1 MKAQLKVPVPMP
13 HATRLKVT
21 KGPYKGVVYKL
32 VASKIT
38 IGRSSE
44 NDIALN
50 KDDKC
55 SRKQALLQL
64 EKSGHY
70 SIKDLSK
77 RASLKIN
84 NIVKIQSDLQDGDLI
99 QFGSTVMQMEQAGTP
114 PSTPQPSPVF
124 PPTPVHSPAGP
135 QAPAPVPSAGPVGSL
150 APAPLSPSTAPSADK
165 AEPSLSLLQDPMPPT
180 DPLPF
185 PDPMSQPLPN
195 QKAQKPVKKKIKPKI
210 ILVVVAGAMAYL
222 LLSDNSTKEEEED
235 KLRTQMEREESVKTL
250 TELKETE
257 IKKREKNQLS
267 SYKHAQFAYIRG
279 IRDYRKGVYSRAVE
293 SFRACKTLYPQ
304 HDLCGSY
311 LEKARTRNQQLIQAW
326 MIAGKR
332 NREKRRFVP
341 CMSSFQ
347 NVMTAIRDKKNL
359 TYKEAF
365 ENYTI
370 CKLQHEDRY

>member
-1 MKAQLKVPVPMP
+1 MKAQLKAPIPMP
-13 HATRLKVT
+13 QATKLKAI

-32 VASKIT
+32 VAGKIT

-44 NDIALN
+44 NDIALTN
-50 KDDKC
+50 DDKC
-55 SRKQALLQL
+55 SRRQALLQL

-77 RASLKIN
+77 RASLKVN
-84 NIVKIQSDLQDGDLI
+84 NMVKIQSDLQDGDLI
-99 QFGSTVMQMEQAGTP
+99 QFGSTVLQMEQPAL
-114 PSTPQPSPVF
+114 PSPSPQP
-124 PPTPVHSPAGP
+124 PAQP
-135 QAPAPVPSAGPVGSL
+135 LTPVPSVGSVGHTP
-150 APAPLSPSTAPSADK
+150 PAPINPSPALPADK
-165 AEPSLSLLQDPMPPT
+165 AEPSLALLNDPMPQAPHM
-180 DPLPF
+180 PF
-185 PDPMSQPLPN
+185 PDDPVNQPLPDY
-195 QKAQKPVKKKIKPKI
+195 KAQKPLKKKIKPKI
-210 ILVVVAGAMAYL
+210 VLVGVAGALAYL
-222 LLSDNSTKEEEED
+222 LLSDNSKKEEED
-235 KLRTQMEREESVKTL
+235 KLRTQMEMEESVKTL
-250 TELKETE
+250 TELKQTE

-267 SYKHAQFAYIRG
+267 SYKHAQFAYIKG

-304 HDLCGSY
+304 HKLCGSY